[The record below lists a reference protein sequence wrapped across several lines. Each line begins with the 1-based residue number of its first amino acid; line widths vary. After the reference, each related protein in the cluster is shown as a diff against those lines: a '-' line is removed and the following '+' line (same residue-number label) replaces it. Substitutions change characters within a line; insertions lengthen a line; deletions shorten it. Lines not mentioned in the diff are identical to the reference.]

1 MYHVPRQ
8 ISVFLACLLVLLA
21 LYPVYGEFVFGSK
34 SVFYMQK
41 ITAIAIFAVL
51 AMSLDLLVGT
61 TGMVSMGHALF
72 FGIAGYALTLLSPEY
87 EAASIWLVLPA
98 VLGICALLGLVI
110 ALLTVKTSGIYFI
123 MVTLAFGQMGFYFFN
138 DAEFAGGSDG
148 MYLMLKPSVAIG
160 EFQLLNL
167 DDKLTL
173 YYLSLGC
180 MLFVYL
186 FLRMLLRSPF
196 GQVLIG
202 IHANEHRVKAI
213 GYNTNHYKIVS
224 FVIAS
229 TLAGL
234 AGFLAATQYGFVNPS
249 QMGWHTSGY
258 ALMMVIM
265 GGAGTIFG
273 PAIGAFVFEILH
285 HVFESFTEHWL
296 MLMGAVMICVVLFL
310 PNGLGGALLATI
322 SNKKDHKNAGE
333 QSDG

>member
-1 MYHVPRQ
+1 MYNIPRS
-8 ISVFLACLLVLLA
+8 ISLLLISLFLVLV
-21 LYPVYGEFVFGSK
+21 LYPIYAEFVFGGK

-41 ITAIAIFAVL
+41 ITTVVIFAIL

-61 TGMVSMGHALF
+61 TGLVSMGHALF
-72 FGIAGYALTLLSPEY
+72 FGVAGYVLALASPEY
-87 EAASIWLVLPA
+87 EAASIWLILPLVL
-98 VLGICALLGLVI
+98 VGCAALGLIV

-138 DAEFAGGSDG
+138 DADFAGGSDG
-148 MYLMLKPSVAIG
+148 MYIMLKPDVSIAGV
-160 EFQLLNL
+160 QLLNL

-173 YYLSLGC
+173 YYVCLAS
-180 MLFVYL
+180 MAFVYL
-186 FLRMLLRSPF
+186 ILRMLIRSPF

-229 TLAGL
+229 TLAGF
-234 AGFLAATQYGFVNPS
+234 AGFLAATQYGFVDPS
-249 QMGWHTSGY
+249 QLGWHTSGY

-273 PAIGAFVFEILH
+273 PVIGAFTFEILH
-285 HVFESFTEHWL
+285 HIFESYTDHWL
-296 MLMGAVMICVVLFL
+296 MLMGAVMIAVVLFL
-310 PNGLGGALLATI
+310 PNGLGGSLL
-322 SNKKDHKNAGE
+322 SLVVRNEKKSSMQGKDH
-333 QSDG
+333 D